1 MTGGRVGHSLQ
12 PIDPHPAALE
22 RVGDEPP
29 VAVGADL
36 ANEVGRVVELASAGG
51 LVGALAAG
59 EALAGLGGDGLA
71 LQGEAGDLE
80 EDVGV
85 GGTDDNKWGH
95 GGGGGDGVG
104 AEGEGEVVRALAGR
118 RQVVAGEGEGLGV
131 ELGGLH

>member
-36 ANEVGRVVELASAGG
+36 ANKAGRVVQLASAGG

-59 EALAGLGGDGLA
+59 EDLAGLGGDGLA

-85 GGTDDNKWGH
+85 GGTDDNKWEH
-95 GGGGGDGVG
+95 GGCGGVG
-104 AEGEGEVVRALAGR
+104 ADGEGEVVRALAGR